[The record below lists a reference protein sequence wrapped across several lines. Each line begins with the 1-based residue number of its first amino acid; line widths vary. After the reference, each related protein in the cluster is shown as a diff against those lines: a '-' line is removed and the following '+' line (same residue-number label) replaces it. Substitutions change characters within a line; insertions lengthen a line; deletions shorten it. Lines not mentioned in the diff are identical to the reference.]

1 MAISPSLNRS
11 ADSSDTGEEEELGVT
26 SRLLPVRLP
35 NLFNTLVAVFPIRH
49 HLYKCDFLNGKNC

>member
-26 SRLLPVRLP
+26 SRLLPVLLP
-35 NLFNTLVAVFPIRH
+35 NLFNTLVAVFPVRH